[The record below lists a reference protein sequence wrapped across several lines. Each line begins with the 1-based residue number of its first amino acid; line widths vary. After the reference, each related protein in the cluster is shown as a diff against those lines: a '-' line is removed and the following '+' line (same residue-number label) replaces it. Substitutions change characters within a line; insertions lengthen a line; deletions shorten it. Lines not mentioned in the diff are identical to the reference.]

1 MLAVQLCLGPSSL
14 YPGSSSCKRP
24 AAGGVRVCRGHGKN
38 SSPLPAGPLPL
49 LLRDPFS
56 SQIGIQP
63 LLVPTLFY
71 WLILG
76 KEQCSEFMK
85 CCLSLLGSPELG
97 RRERGGYITFISLP
111 HEHFI
116 KQMYVTHRVL
126 GMKPLSSNTFK
137 LLCQ

>member
-1 MLAVQLCLGPSSL
+1 MGCCPALPGPQLSVPREQLLQEACCRWSEGLQGTRKKLKSTPCRTSASSTQ
-14 YPGSSSCKRP
+14 
-24 AAGGVRVCRGHGKN
+24 
-38 SSPLPAGPLPL
+38 GPLLFPNW
-49 LLRDPFS
+49 DPITFIS
-56 SQIGIQP
+56 
-63 LLVPTLFY
+63 TLFY

-85 CCLSLLGSPELG
+85 CCLSLLRSPELG
-97 RRERGGYITFISLP
+97 CRERGGYITFISLP